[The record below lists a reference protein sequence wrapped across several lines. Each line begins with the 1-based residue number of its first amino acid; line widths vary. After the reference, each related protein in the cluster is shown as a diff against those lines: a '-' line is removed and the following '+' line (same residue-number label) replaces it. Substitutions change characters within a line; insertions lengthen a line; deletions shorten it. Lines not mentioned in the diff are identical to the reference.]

1 MYIRKESGP
10 TEANIF
16 GKKKAAL
23 KLFYGGVER
32 PAFKAMGRYTWK
44 WLDRFQ
50 LATLLFADNHS
61 EQTLFPGNSPK
72 QCSKEIF
79 LVVPVAGCGL

>member
-1 MYIRKESGP
+1 MLLGDSRASLKCDLIPFTRYTLERSLVQQKQLF
-10 TEANIF
+10 F

-23 KLFYGGVER
+23 KTFYGGVER
-32 PAFKAMGRYTWK
+32 PAFEATGRYTCK

-61 EQTLFPGNSPK
+61 
-72 QCSKEIF
+72 
-79 LVVPVAGCGL
+79 